1 MPARYGTLL
10 EPVTHPVH
18 TDLQNRLAE
27 MGATHR
33 CLMRDR
39 TATLNRLKNP
49 HDQSAAAPRRHRLL
63 QIEAQ
68 ITSLDAPTD
77 ALVTED
83 AHLSQ
88 RWDVLAS
95 IPELGTVTAQA
106 LFCESAKELDL
117 SRMGGSMQG
126 SPHPAKPAL
135 LLTGKG
141 KALTWLFV
149 VACDNGFSVSLNYMR
164 VQSSPRKG

>member
-1 MPARYGTLL
+1 
-10 EPVTHPVH
+10 
-18 TDLQNRLAE
+18 

-117 SRMGGSMQG
+117 C
-126 SPHPAKPAL
+126 
-135 LLTGKG
+135 LTGPIK
-141 KALTWLFV
+141 
-149 VACDNGFSVSLNYMR
+149 CNVSNRERRTNRAQFRTTKNSLRFFCESTYATLHR
-164 VQSSPRKG
+164 ARSESF